1 MTEFRDTPRQL
12 HLLIVEDEPGDFR
25 LLQLAVQKN
34 GFEVV
39 LHGVETAGQAL
50 AFLRREGEVHRA
62 APRPDLIL
70 LDLHLPDMNG
80 LALLSLFKEDRRLF
94 PVPVVVITASGNE
107 ADVRAAYQHGAA
119 GYVVKPTDLNEFV
132 VAIHDLGQ
140 YWFRLVRLPESFE

>member
-1 MTEFRDTPRQL
+1 MTEFRDAPRKL

-119 GYVVKPTDLNEFV
+119 GYVVKPADLNEFV